1 LFATKNFYGSATG
14 QAVMWANKRG
24 AIVTGIPGRLVI
36 QVKSNQQ
43 IVFALM
49 M

>member
-1 LFATKNFYGSATG
+1 MEAQPGKRQYGQTKE
-14 QAVMWANKRG
+14 G
-24 AIVTGIPGRLVI
+24 AIVTGVPGGLVI

-43 IVFALM
+43 NVFALM

>member
-1 LFATKNFYGSATG
+1 MFTTKIFYGSATG
-14 QAVMWANKRG
+14 QAAIWANKRG
-24 AIVTGIPGRLVI
+24 AIVTGVPGRLVI